1 VPVRG
6 LPRQADERHHHR
18 QVVRFCA
25 GDLSVE
31 PRLTTFPGVHAVL
44 AALARPLGRCDDLAF
59 LRLLNTI
66 FGVAGVVLFHEWRAR
81 SGPRDLLRT
90 AQFALLPVLA
100 VHQAMVYTD
109 ALATTALLGG
119 LLLVASDRRPAGHA
133 VIGASLAF
141 RQTNVA
147 WLGYAL
153 LEGLHDCWSRAGTAA
168 ERGRAFLRDTWP
180 GLLAAL
186 AFATFVV
193 LHGGFVLKERK
204 AHGLGLHL
212 GNAWLFLALVGIV
225 LLPHALAGLRAARR
239 VDLAAAGGAA
249 AAFFAVFEVEHVWN
263 RFEGFLR
270 NDVLLRVEADPLARG
285 AAALAVAL
293 GVLALA
299 GWVRER
305 AIPPAYWP
313 ALALTVLT
321 PSLVEHRYAAL
332 PLAVLLARVP
342 PRSRAVE
349 AAAAAWCA
357 LLTGLLVFGRARG
370 LFLV

>member
-1 VPVRG
+1 VPVRA

-18 QVVRFCA
+18 QVERFCA
-25 GDLSVE
+25 GDLSIE

-44 AALARPLGRCDDLAF
+44 AAAARPIGRCSDLAF
-59 LRLLNTI
+59 LRLLNSLI
-66 FGVAGVVLFHEWRAR
+66 GVAGVVLFHEWRAR

-109 ALATTALLGG
+109 ALATTALLAG
-119 LLLVASDRRPAGHA
+119 LLLVAASRGPAGHA
-133 VIGASLAF
+133 VIGASLVF

-147 WLGYAL
+147 WLGFAL
-153 LEGLHDCWSRAGTAA
+153 LEEAGRRLPEPGPLA
-168 ERGRAFLRDTWP
+168 ERARAFVRDTWP
-180 GLLAAL
+180 GLLTAVV
-186 AFATFVV
+186 FAGFVV

-212 GNAWLFLALVGIV
+212 GNAWLFLALVAIV
-225 LLPHALAGLRAARR
+225 LLPHALAGLRAVKRA
-239 VDLAAAGGAA
+239 DLALAVGTG
-249 AAFFAVFEVEHVWN
+249 AAFFSVFEVEHVWN

-270 NDVLLRVEADPLARG
+270 NDVLLRLEADPVARG
-285 AAALAVAL
+285 AAAAVVGL

-305 AIPPAYWP
+305 AIPCAYWP

-321 PSLVEHRYAAL
+321 PSLVEHRYTVV
-332 PLAVLLARVP
+332 PLALLMAWVP
-342 PRSRAVE
+342 PRGRAVE
-349 AAAAAWCA
+349 VAAAAWCA
-357 LLTGLLVFGRARG
+357 LLTGLLVYGRARG